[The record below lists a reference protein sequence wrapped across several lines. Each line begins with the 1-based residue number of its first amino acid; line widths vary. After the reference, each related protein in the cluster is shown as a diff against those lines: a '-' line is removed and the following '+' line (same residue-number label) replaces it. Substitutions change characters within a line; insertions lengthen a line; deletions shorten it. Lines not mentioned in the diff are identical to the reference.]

1 MNELANFHFL
11 RPEWLWLLVPL
22 LVVLVLGL
30 RRSNSG
36 DWQSQVDRELLP
48 YLLEGD
54 TQSPRYGVIGMLAL
68 GGLLAIGA
76 MAGPAWRELPQPLF
90 RNQAGIVVALD
101 LSRSMNATDLKPDRI
116 SRARFK
122 ISDIIS
128 AWPDGQIALLVYAAD
143 AFTVTPLTDDRSTL
157 TLQLPA
163 LDIDLMPAQG
173 SNPLA
178 AISLARQL
186 LHQAGLV
193 NGQIWLLT
201 DGLPDSSD
209 IDQLVEASGDYPV
222 SVLGIGTPDGA
233 PIATGNGFL
242 TDNHGNIVLPKL
254 DESPLKQLAASS
266 GGRYARLKADNR
278 DIDHLLGGARLGGT
292 LDQIAGEEQ
301 EDRRADL
308 WQEEGPWLLLPLLA
322 LAALAFRRGYMVVL
336 LAVMVTPPPASAVT
350 WQQLWQTP
358 DQQAQQAFDRGDNAS
373 AIELFKDPAWQAAA
387 RYRQGDFEGA
397 ATALA
402 DQEDTTSTYN
412 RGNAK
417 AQLGDYQGALAD
429 YDRVLEQEPDNEDA
443 RFNRDLVQKALEEQ
457 QQQQDPSSGESG
469 DQQKNDGANE
479 DSSPGDQS
487 GDPNDD
493 RGDDQNETDSESENQ
508 SDEDDESS
516 ADPKNDPS
524 AEQDDKSDDA
534 QDKQSEADQAQPAD
548 EAGRQPDAE
557 SAATP
562 ADSLPPMDDETRQA
576 TEQWLR
582 RIPDDPGGLL
592 RRKFQYQYQ
601 RRERSGNN
609 QQGEGW

>member
-54 TQSPRYGVIGMLAL
+54 TQSPRYGVIGMLVL

-178 AISLARQL
+178 AVTLARQL

-201 DGLPDSSD
+201 DGLPDNSD
-209 IDQLVEASGDYPV
+209 IDQLVDASGDYPV

-254 DESPLKQLAASS
+254 DESPLKQLAARS

-278 DIDHLLGGARLGGT
+278 DIDHLLGGARLGGA

-308 WQEEGPWLLLPLLA
+308 WQEEGPWLLLPLLM

-336 LAVMVTPPPASAVT
+336 LAVMITPPPASAVT

-373 AIELFKDPAWQAAA
+373 AIESFKDPAWQAAA

-397 ATALA
+397 AAALA

-457 QQQQDPSSGESG
+457 QQQDPSSGESG
-469 DQQKNDGANE
+469 DQQKNDGENE
-479 DSSPGDQS
+479 DSSPGDQ
-487 GDPNDD
+487 GGEPNDD
-493 RGDDQNETDSESENQ
+493 RGDDQNENDSESENQ
-508 SDEDDESS
+508 SDENGESS

-548 EAGRQPDAE
+548 EEGKQPNAE
-557 SAATP
+557 SAAKA
-562 ADSLPPMDDETRQA
+562 ADSPPPMDDETRQA